1 MPTND
6 QLRATNAHL
15 EEAIQLVRDAPDSM
29 LYHLLE
35 MASQEIWE
43 QLRRTAPRADR
54 RVYAT
59 AEFALTIL
67 DPRD

>member
-1 MPTND
+1 
-6 QLRATNAHL
+6 
-15 EEAIQLVRDAPDSM
+15 M